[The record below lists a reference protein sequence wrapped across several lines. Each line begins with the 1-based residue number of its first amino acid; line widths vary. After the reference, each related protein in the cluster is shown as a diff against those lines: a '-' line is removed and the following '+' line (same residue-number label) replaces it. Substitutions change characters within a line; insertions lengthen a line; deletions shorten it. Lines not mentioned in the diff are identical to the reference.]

1 MSAHAMLLL
10 ATTLFS
16 IFVVYY
22 YKNTWEKKK
31 EIKTLEKYAEAVLVS
46 AKKHFAELKDKE
58 MLLVVDK
65 GYGVVDNSKWEN
77 ELDNFTCLVIEP
89 TLQEQKIDRFE
100 STEQKRKFML
110 FAKDMIKDL
119 LCYDAFPVTLT
130 AKEYLEGRKDT

>member
-1 MSAHAMLLL
+1 MQQHSSVSLWSV
-10 ATTLFS
+10 TT
-16 IFVVYY
+16 
-22 YKNTWEKKK
+22 KTHGKRKK
-31 EIKTLEKYAEAVLVS
+31 EIKTLEKYAEIVLAS

-65 GYGVVDNSKWEN
+65 GYGVVDNTKWEN

-119 LCYDAFPVTLT
+119 LCYDVFPVTLS
-130 AKEYLEGRKDT
+130 AKEYLEGRKGT